1 MRVQNE
7 GNGKSSWWVIN
18 PDAKGAKTSRRRAN
32 SLESGQ
38 KTTEK
43 KRGRKKDKFR
53 EESDRP
59 GSPRLSVV
67 RTRDMNRSNSP
78 GNTSPTSSSSDSLLT
93 VPELVEYEQ
102 NSPLPFPLNDS
113 FGRPRT
119 SSNASNVSSIGRL
132 SPIPSQDDDE
142 GEIQESVSPIH
153 HNMAGTPNPA
163 AEEITNMMA
172 ETMNLESYHLDN
184 RRIRPRENVSPPVS
198 NLLSHN
204 ERTQAE
210 TMNLSSMN
218 HLTNGYDGRYI
229 QNQHRA
235 PAISVQS
242 QPTFNGLGMG
252 RRQQYP
258 NGYGQHDMMQ
268 YVQDTDMDVQTPL
281 TVFQPNHYQ
290 NTCTTSCTMNQND
303 MHPAPMDS
311 YDLYLQSLVANTSG
325 PTNTTFTSI
334 SQNGIHGQ
342 LQGNQQ
348 QQQRNASSCNGNL
361 QSIREKFPSDLEL
374 DAFKEGLECDM
385 DTIITNELTIGD
397 GFDFDF
403 EPLAPMM
410 NTPVTVGELSGRLF

>member
-67 RTRDMNRSNSP
+67 RARDINRSNSP

-142 GEIQESVSPIH
+142 GEIQDSVSPMH
-153 HNMAGTPNPA
+153 HNMASTPNPA
-163 AEEITNMMA
+163 AEELTNMMA

-184 RRIRPRENVSPPVS
+184 RTRIRPRENVSPVS

-218 HLTNGYDGRYI
+218 LTNGYDGRYI

-242 QPTFNGLGMG
+242 QPNFNSLGIT

-258 NGYGQHDMMQ
+258 NGYGQQDLMS
-268 YVQDTDMDVQTPL
+268 YVRDTEMDVHTPL
-281 TVFQPNHYQ
+281 TVFQPNYQ

-303 MHPAPMDS
+303 IPAPMDS
-311 YDLYLQSLVANTSG
+311 YDLYLQSLVANTSV
-325 PTNTTFTSI
+325 PSNNTFNSI

-348 QQQRNASSCNGNL
+348 QQHRNSSNCNGNL

-403 EPLAPMM
+403 EQLAPSPMM
-410 NTPVTVGELSGRLF
+410 STPVTVGELTGRLF